1 MTTKRL
7 IREVESAAYRS
18 WPAGEVIDHDGWQLR
33 YSDGFSRRGN
43 SVYPACPSTLAY
55 GAKLSWCADWY
66 RQRGLQLVVRQTPA
80 TEPGLDEVL
89 ADLGYGFE
97 GRTNVMIAS
106 LDETVADEP
115 LDQAPTS
122 GWSTAMAGLWE
133 IGQDRVAGWRAIIE
147 RIDLPAA
154 YGIET
159 RDGAAIAAGLAVV
172 DGDLLGLFEIIV
184 APGHRRQGIGRAFT
198 RSLMGWGRDQGA
210 TRAYLQVVAENA
222 AAISMYEQLGF
233 EKAYSYWYRR
243 AP

>member
-7 IREVESAAYRS
+7 IRKVESAAYRS
-18 WPAGEVIDHDGWQLR
+18 WPAGEVVEYDGWQLR

-43 SVYPACPSTLAY
+43 SAYPASPSTLEY
-55 GAKLSWCADWY
+55 GVKLSWCADWY
-66 RQRGLQLVVRQTPA
+66 RQRGLQLVVRQNPA
-80 TEPGLDEVL
+80 TEPGLDNVL

-97 GRTNVMIAS
+97 GRTNVMVAS

-115 LDQAPTS
+115 LPPAPTS
-122 GWSTAMAGLWE
+122 DWWAAMSDLWE
-133 IGQDRVAGWRAIIE
+133 IGPDRADGWRAIIE

-154 YGIET
+154 YGIKT
-159 RDGAAIAAGLAVV
+159 QDGVNTAAGLAVV
-172 DGDLLGLFEIIV
+172 DEDLLGLFEVIV
-184 APGHRRQGIGRAFT
+184 APAHRRQGIGRTFT
-198 RSLMGWGRDQGA
+198 RSLMGWGRQQGA

-233 EKAYSYWYRR
+233 ETAYSYWYRR